1 MVADAGFLGEPF
13 AARRLEDL
21 RRGEALVEQRTRL
34 PVDRR
39 LAFGALACALVTCVI
54 GLYYTGDS
62 GPRAFDTSIKNVL
75 DAHLADHRELLRF
88 LVLSTQPYVLLPV
101 IVLIV
106 TVCAIG
112 GRRQDAVL
120 AALGPAVAV
129 SANTWVLKPLFDRQN
144 EGLLAYP
151 SGHTVSLV
159 STLAVLT
166 LLARPGATTGIVIA
180 IGALLLTAAGIG
192 MIGLGFH
199 YFTDIVGGTFFAV
212 AVVFALRLAISRLST
227 HPSREQSTG

>member
-13 AARRLEDL
+13 EARRLEDL

-54 GLYYTGDS
+54 GLYYTGGS

-227 HPSREQSTG
+227 HPSREPSTG